1 MEAICDLA
9 ELERVVGSRQ
19 LPVMMKSIDRL
30 DPHCVALLGRAPVA
44 VLGYTGAGPRAAVV
58 GGAPGFA
65 IPEGSRRLRLPIP
78 PDAVSGTG
86 AALLVLLPGWRETL
100 RVNGTVDDGAL
111 VVEEAFLHCGK
122 AVIRSG
128 VWGPATATE
137 IADTEDGP
145 GLGPAAAAFLGTAP
159 LAVIT
164 SRDGDGQAD
173 ASPKGDPPGVIR
185 QVGPKTVAIA
195 DRPGNRRTDT
205 FHNVLERPHVA
216 IVALAP
222 GDDRVLEL
230 TGTAS
235 ISADAE
241 LREPMAERGRTPKA
255 VLLVEV
261 EHTRLTHSAAVRDA
275 RLWDAEQ
282 HVDPEELPKPAAIW
296 TDHVKLN
303 ETAGIAAKLLRKAA
317 GERMMR
323 AAISVDYRQNLY

>member
-30 DPHCVALLGRAPVA
+30 
-44 VLGYTGAGPRAAVV
+44 
-58 GGAPGFA
+58 
-65 IPEGSRRLRLPIP
+65 
-78 PDAVSGTG
+78 
-86 AALLVLLPGWRETL
+86 
-100 RVNGTVDDGAL
+100 
-111 VVEEAFLHCGK
+111 
-122 AVIRSG
+122 
-128 VWGPATATE
+128 
-137 IADTEDGP
+137 
-145 GLGPAAAAFLGTAP
+145 
-159 LAVIT
+159 AVIT

-185 QVGPKTVAIA
+185 PIGPTTVAVA

-205 FHNVLERPHVA
+205 FHNVLEQPDVA

-235 ISADAE
+235 VSADPA

-261 EHTRLTHSAAVRDA
+261 ARAAQAQRDGPRCPSLGRRAACRPGRTTQTRRDLDRPRQAQRDHRRRREAPAEGGGRADDACRDLRGLPAEPVLSQCRVPAGVERSSVTESAVSTMIPSASAARCTA
-275 RLWDAEQ
+275 RLGA
-282 HVDPEELPKPAAIW
+282 V
-296 TDHVKLN
+296 V
-303 ETAGIAAKLLRKAA
+303 
-317 GERMMR
+317 R
-323 AAISVDYRQNLY
+323 AACSGV